1 MLQYEKISY
10 TTRRQIWQNNGG
22 EDMTKHC
29 RIYMKHFDY
38 GEQDVILCEA
48 CSRKAVDIHHIN
60 GRGKDKDVIENL
72 MALCRRCHDM
82 AHEEKIS
89 KGGLQY
95 IHNNFLA
102 GRRKPFLK

>member
-48 CSRKAVDIHHIN
+48 CGRKAVDIHHIN